1 MDWKDLLS
9 KLKIIDITPKAEGKQ
24 VGAVNVNVENRTENQ
39 TYNFN
44 FYSTEAVEAFV
55 AGFKITPDFEKRVK
69 EEAERRLIAS
79 GISPDILSAN
89 ASAEVASAALASN
102 AVIKMK
108 TFTIKPKK

>member
-1 MDWKDLLS
+1 MIS

-44 FYSTEAVEAFV
+44 FYSAEAAEAFV
-55 AGFKITPDFEKRVK
+55 AGFKITTDFEEKVK

-89 ASAEVASAALASN
+89 TSTEVASAALASN
-102 AVIKMK
+102 AVLTMK
-108 TFTIKPKK
+108 TLTFKSKK